1 MECPSDIFEKLW
13 AVRGSGTSDDQC
25 IALAYESLGEID
37 FTGVFRLSFNEVK
50 VEHLEDWMNTQDWI
64 NDLGIGL
71 SLEDV
76 FRNHYED
83 LYSEEILPYHL
94 VKDESELQTLVLS
107 AIRAKSEAGESEIVG
122 IACTEISN
130 GDRALF
136 LLFDDIDAWSLGHEY
151 YIEVV
156 EDLRGLTEANGYYTL

>member
-1 MECPSDIFEKLW
+1 MECPLDVFDELW
-13 AVRGSGTSDDQC
+13 AVRGSGTSDERC
-25 IALAYESLGEID
+25 IAVAYESLGEMD
-37 FTGVFRLSFNEVK
+37 FTGVFRLCFDEVK
-50 VEHLEDWMNTQDWI
+50 AEHLGGWMNIQDWI

-76 FRNHYED
+76 FQNHYED

-94 VKDESELQTLVLS
+94 VKSESELQNLVLS

-122 IACTEISN
+122 IACTEITS
-130 GDRALF
+130 GDRALC
-136 LLFDDIDAWSLGHEY
+136 LLFDDSDAWSLGHAE

-156 EDLRGLTEANGYYTL
+156 EDLSRLTEANGYYTL